1 MIWSHFLNLNVRTSV
16 CVLSHVW
23 LFATPWTVTH
33 QAPLSMEFSRQEYWS
48 GLPFHAPGRLP
59 VAGVKP
65 LSLASPASAGG
76 LFTTEPPGEPQLRR
90 GPWTQEPWPPSH
102 TSGLCRWLPACAPQ
116 PQAQLHS
123 YPVTLYSYSLTS
135 WGWKKILESWPL
147 CKVQRNESPFMFSR
161 ISLIVELKSTPLN
174 WERK

>member
-16 CVLSHVW
+16 FVLSHVW
-23 LFATPWTVTH
+23 LFATPWTVTS

-48 GLPFHAPGRLP
+48 GLHFMLQGVFLTQRSNPCLLHPLHWQ
-59 VAGVKP
+59 AGSLP
-65 LSLASPASAGG
+65 LSHLGSPSWDEDHEHRNHGLSPVTYLVCAGG
-76 LFTTEPPGEPQLRR
+76 SPPVLPRH
-90 GPWTQEPWPPSH
+90 SH
-102 TSGLCRWLPACAPQ
+102 
-116 PQAQLHS
+116 
-123 YPVTLYSYSLTS
+123 PVTLYSYSLTS

-147 CKVQRNESPFMFSR
+147 GKVQRNENPFMFSR